1 MGEAMT
7 TWTLQ
12 DLTPTPEEEEAWAM
26 LEKEQEFIQQQ
37 KKERKDDMYWNN
49 RIVKETIK
57 YLHDGKEVTEYYY
70 EISEVYYNDKDE
82 PCGYCQ
88 ATIGGETFDEM
99 REVYSRM
106 AEAFK
111 FDILDA
117 STDFNNKFNGGKDD
131 GKEI

>member
-1 MGEAMT
+1 MT

-12 DLTPTPEEEEAWAM
+12 DYTPEEDEAWAM
-26 LEKEQEFIQQQ
+26 LEKEQEYLQQQ

-49 RIVKETIK
+49 RVVKETIT
-57 YLHDGKEVTEYYY
+57 YMHEGKEVTEYYY

-82 PCGYCQ
+82 PCGYCK
-88 ATIGGETFDEM
+88 ATVGGETFDEM

-111 FDILDA
+111 YDVLDA
-117 STDFNNKFNGGKDD
+117 KTDFNHKFNDEEDD
-131 GKEI
+131 GKEKA

>member
-1 MGEAMT
+1 MT

-12 DLTPTPEEEEAWAM
+12 DYTPEEDEAWAM
-26 LEKEQEFIQQQ
+26 KEKEQEYLEQQ
-37 KKERKDDMYWNN
+37 KRKEVGMYWNN
-49 RIVKETIK
+49 RVVKETIK
-57 YLHDGKEVTEYYY
+57 YLHEGKEVTEYYY

-82 PCGYCQ
+82 PCGYCKST
-88 ATIGGETFDEM
+88 AGGETFDEM

-111 FDILDA
+111 YDVLDA
-117 STDFNNKFNGGKDD
+117 TTDFNHKFDDEEND